1 MCLLGS
7 IWLHLVWVGSHQLLL
22 SQYNIIWGWYIRI
35 LHMEVN
41 WTGGVSAPES
51 GLQAPHP
58 PQLWLPSLSHTC
70 QCSAWGLSPAC
81 GVCMS
86 EPFLLTTATG
96 EPERDSH
103 SSSTGRPRLREIAL
117 WRYCFLA
124 HAAIRCPD
132 WESRNG
138 LAYAL
143 LKEVGGIMPTGC
155 SGIINEV

>member
-1 MCLLGS
+1 
-7 IWLHLVWVGSHQLLL
+7 
-22 SQYNIIWGWYIRI
+22 
-35 LHMEVN
+35 MEVN

-124 HAAIRCPD
+124 HAAISCPD

-143 LKEVGGIMPTGC
+143 LKEVGGIMIGSRQQAALESSTKCKACRG
-155 SGIINEV
+155 GGWLTVLGMT